1 MLIAGSDMLMFV
13 VFLSVFDS
21 SVTTCLISFHLC
33 GDIGV
38 CVAAPI
44 EDLGAFASMLIAKL
58 LVPVDLF
65 CCCPFQ
71 VVVF

>member
-1 MLIAGSDMLMFV
+1 MLMFV

-21 SVTTCLISFHLC
+21 SVATCLISFHLC

-44 EDLGAFASMLIAKL
+44 EDLGAFASMLICEITCSSGFVL
-58 LVPVDLF
+58 LLPI
-65 CCCPFQ
+65 P
-71 VVVF
+71 VVF